1 MKILREQE
9 RDTPIAGDSDVV
21 VCGAGPAGFAA
32 ALSSAR
38 MGARTTLL
46 EVGGCLGGVW
56 TAGAL
61 SRIIEADK
69 PGVMAELTE
78 ILDARG
84 ARADRGSTE
93 FSYDV
98 EMMKVVL
105 EELACAAGVRVQLH
119 TRAVTA
125 QVDES
130 RRLSAVISE
139 SKSGRE
145 GWTAHAFVDATGD
158 GDVGALAG
166 CRYDY
171 GHPDTGDAQPMSLM
185 ALLMGPRI
193 EEIDRFI
200 AGGKPVPRDSAAA
213 PSPSQRYRGGTRAL
227 LEEIERA
234 GVKPSYKGP
243 TLWAI
248 HDDLFAMMANHE
260 YGVSALSAGEIT
272 EATMA
277 ARAELHS
284 IVNGLR
290 SLGGPWARLR
300 IVATADQIGV
310 REGRRIHGRY
320 MVTADDL
327 IDGRRHE
334 DAICRAH
341 WGVDVHA
348 LSAAEGGYLSSAR
361 ERETS
366 GGVRKEVEVQ
376 PYDIPLRA
384 LIARDVD
391 ALLMAGRCISGDF
404 LAHSSY
410 RVTGNAVAMGQAAG
424 VTAALSAM
432 GSLLPHKVPWDDVD
446 AALREIDLRQPTV

>member
-1 MKILREQE
+1 MKVLREQE
-9 RDTPIAGDSDVV
+9 RDTPIAGECDVV

-32 ALSSAR
+32 ALSAAR

-46 EVGGCLGGVW
+46 EVSGCLGGVW

-61 SRIIEADK
+61 SRIIETDK

-84 ARADRGSTE
+84 ARADRGRTE
-93 FSYDV
+93 YSYDV

-105 EELACAAGVRVQLH
+105 EELACEAGVRVQMH
-119 TRAVTA
+119 TRAVA
-125 QVDES
+125 AHVDES
-130 RRLSAVISE
+130 RRLSAVASE
-139 SKSGRE
+139 SKSGRQA
-145 GWTAHAFVDATGD
+145 WTARAFVDATGD

-166 CRYDY
+166 CGYDY
-171 GHPDTGDAQPMSLM
+171 GHPETGDAQPMSLM
-185 ALLMGPRI
+185 ALLMGPGI
-193 EEIDRFI
+193 EEIDRFV
-200 AGGKPVPRDSAAA
+200 AGGKPSPRGSTE
-213 PSPSQRYRGGTRAL
+213 PSPSQRYRGGTRSL

-248 HDDLFAMMANHE
+248 HEDLFAMMANHE
-260 YGVSALSAGEIT
+260 YGASALSAGEIT
-272 EATMA
+272 EATIA
-277 ARAELHS
+277 ARSELHR

-290 SLGGPWARLR
+290 SLGGPWARLK

-320 MVTADDL
+320 TVTVDDL
-327 IDGRRHE
+327 VDGRQHE
-334 DAICRAH
+334 DAVCRAR

-348 LSAAEGGYLSSAR
+348 LSAAEGGYLSAAR
-361 ERETS
+361 ETETS
-366 GGVRKEVEVQ
+366 DGGRKELEVR

-391 ALLMAGRCISGDF
+391 GLLMAGRCISGDF

-424 VTAALSAM
+424 VTAALSAT
-432 GSLLPHKVPWDDVD
+432 GDLLPHEVPWEDVA
-446 AALREIDLRQPTV
+446 AALQEIDLRHPTV